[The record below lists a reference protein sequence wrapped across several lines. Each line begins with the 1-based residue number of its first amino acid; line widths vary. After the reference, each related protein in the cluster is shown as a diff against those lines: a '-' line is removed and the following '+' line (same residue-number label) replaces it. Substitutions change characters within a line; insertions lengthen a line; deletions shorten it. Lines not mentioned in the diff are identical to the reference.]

1 MWSISTE
8 PVCSSYHITHTHTL
22 TTLRM
27 DTETSVTLE
36 PVITEVLTVVRG
48 EIIGT
53 KTVVTFV
60 NQEEV
65 LDSLASNMG
74 RMEVEG
80 PGEYDSN

>member
-1 MWSISTE
+1 
-8 PVCSSYHITHTHTL
+8 
-22 TTLRM
+22 M
-27 DTETSVTLE
+27 DTETNVTLE

-53 KTVVTFV
+53 KTVVTFI

-65 LDSLASNMG
+65 LDNLASNMG

-80 PGEYDSN
+80 KGEYDSN

>member
-8 PVCSSYHITHTHTL
+8 PVWRSYRITHTRTL

-65 LDSLASNMG
+65 LDNLASNMG

-80 PGEYDSN
+80 PGEYDIN